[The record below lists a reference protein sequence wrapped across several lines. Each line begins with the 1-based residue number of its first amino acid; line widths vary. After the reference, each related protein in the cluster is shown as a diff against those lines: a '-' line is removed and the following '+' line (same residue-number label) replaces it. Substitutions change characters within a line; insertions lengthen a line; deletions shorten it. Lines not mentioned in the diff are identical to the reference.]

1 MKKNF
6 APRLLKIYHTLHAHY
21 GPQHWWPAKS
31 RFEVIVGAILT
42 QNTNWKNVEKAIA
55 NLKAEDLV
63 SPDAI
68 HRVSRKKLSRLIR
81 PSGYFNIKADRLKS
95 FTDFLMSEY
104 GGSLKGMLR
113 EKTVTLREKLL
124 SVKGIGPETA
134 DSILLYAAGM
144 PVFVVDAYTRRIL
157 SRHGLCEDK
166 ASYNQIQSLFMENL
180 KPDVRMFN
188 EYHALLVCAGKTQC
202 ASTPACPGCP
212 LQGY

>member
-1 MKKNF
+1 MKKNL
-6 APRLLKIYHTLHAHY
+6 APRLLNIYHALHTHY

-55 NLKAEDLV
+55 NLKTEDLV

-68 HRVSRKKLSRLIR
+68 HKVSRQRLSRLIR

-104 GGSLKGMLR
+104 GGDLKAMLR
-113 EKTVTLREKLL
+113 EKTGVLREKLL
-124 SVKGIGPETA
+124 CVKGIGPETA
-134 DSILLYAAGM
+134 DSILLYAAGR

-166 ASYNQIQSLFMENL
+166 TSYNQIQSLFMENL
-180 KPDVRMFN
+180 EPDSRLYN

-202 ASTPACPGCP
+202 TTTPVCTGCP
-212 LQGY
+212 LQGN